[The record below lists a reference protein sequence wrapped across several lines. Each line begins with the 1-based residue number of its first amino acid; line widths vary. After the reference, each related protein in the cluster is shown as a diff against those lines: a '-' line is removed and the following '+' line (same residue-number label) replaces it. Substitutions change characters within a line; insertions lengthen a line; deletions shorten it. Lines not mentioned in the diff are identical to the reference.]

1 MNLYRFLLIL
11 LISFPFSLAA
21 QPTLYGKLWLTL
33 ESQDTYAGTE
43 VEWQS
48 NASRVGVKDSFK
60 LYKNTEF
67 IYQVEYEFDPVDG
80 KADKNKDRIFKQR
93 NSFLGIKGSYGT
105 IFIGTH
111 DTAVKRSSSK
121 IDLFN
126 DLTVD
131 IKNILHG
138 ENRKQDLLGYKSPV
152 FGGGFTVTLNSIKK
166 SEGFIDSLGDTTSVS
181 INYKSDFLYVSL
193 ANDSDVKGHDNT
205 RVSLEMP
212 FNKTKLGFIYQDSKD
227 LSSGRKED
235 GYVVSASR
243 EISNNSKLKIQLAKS
258 DMKLDSG
265 NQVSIGYDYLLNNNL
280 NLFIFFSDLNENT
293 KFKEKGIS
301 AIGFE
306 YKF

>member
-60 LYKNTEF
+60 FYKNTEF

-80 KADKNKDRIFKQR
+80 KADKKKDRIFKQR

-111 DTAVKRSSSK
+111 DTAVKRSPSK
-121 IDLFN
+121 IDQFN
-126 DLTVD
+126 DLQAD

-138 ENRKQDLLGYKSPV
+138 ENRMQDLLGYKSPI
-152 FGGGFTVTLNSIKK
+152 FAGGFTITLNSIKK
-166 SEGFIDSLGDTTSVS
+166 SESIIDSLGDATSVS
-181 INYKSDFLYVSL
+181 INYKSDSLYVSL
-193 ANDSDVKGHDNT
+193 ANDSDVKGYDNT
-205 RVSLEMP
+205 RASLEMP

-227 LSSGRKED
+227 LSSGTEED
-235 GYVVSASR
+235 GYVVSASH
-243 EISNNSKLKIQLAKS
+243 EISKNSTLKIQLAKS

-265 NQVSIGYDYLLNNNL
+265 KQLSIGYDYLLNKNL
-280 NLFIFFSDLNENT
+280 NLFFFFNDLNENT
-293 KFKEKGIS
+293 NLKEKEIS

>member
-60 LYKNTEF
+60 FYKNTEF
-67 IYQVEYEFDPVDG
+67 IYQIEYEFDPVDG
-80 KADKNKDRIFKQR
+80 KADKKKDRVFKQR

-126 DLTVD
+126 DLQAD

-138 ENRKQDLLGYKSPV
+138 ENRMQDLLGYKSPV

-193 ANDSDVKGHDNT
+193 ANDSDVKGYDNT

-227 LSSGRKED
+227 LSSGREED

-265 NQVSIGYDYLLNNNL
+265 KQVSIGYDYLLNKNL

-293 KFKEKGIS
+293 KFKEKEIG

>member
-1 MNLYRFLLIL
+1 MKRYWFLKIF
-11 LISFPFSLAA
+11 IIFSPFSLDA
-21 QPTLYGKLWLTL
+21 QPTLYGKLWITL
-33 ESQDTYAGTE
+33 ESQDTYTGTE
-43 VEWQS
+43 TEWQS

-60 LYKNTEF
+60 FYKNTEF
-67 IYQVEYEFDPVDG
+67 IYQVEYEFDLVDG
-80 KADKNKDRIFKQR
+80 KADKQKDRIFKQR

-111 DTAVKRSSSK
+111 DTAVKRSPSK

-126 DLTVD
+126 DLQAD
-131 IKNILHG
+131 IGNILHG
-138 ENRKQDLLGYKSPV
+138 ENRTQDLLGYKSPV

-193 ANDSDVKGHDNT
+193 ANDSDVKGYDNT

-227 LSSGRKED
+227 LSSGREED

-265 NQVSIGYDYLLNNNL
+265 KQVSIGYDYLLNKNL

-293 KFKEKGIS
+293 KFKEKEIG

>member
-1 MNLYRFLLIL
+1 M
-11 LISFPFSLAA
+11 
-21 QPTLYGKLWLTL
+21 
-33 ESQDTYAGTE
+33 
-43 VEWQS
+43 
-48 NASRVGVKDSFK
+48 
-60 LYKNTEF
+60 
-67 IYQVEYEFDPVDG
+67 
-80 KADKNKDRIFKQR
+80 
-93 NSFLGIKGSYGT
+93 
-105 IFIGTH
+105 
-111 DTAVKRSSSK
+111 
-121 IDLFN
+121 
-126 DLTVD
+126 
-131 IKNILHG
+131 HG
-138 ENRKQDLLGYKSPV
+138 ENRTQDLLGYKSPV

-166 SEGFIDSLGDTTSVS
+166 SEGFIDSLGDMTSVS

-193 ANDSDVKGHDNT
+193 ANDSDVKGYDNT

-227 LSSGRKED
+227 LSSGREED

-265 NQVSIGYDYLLNNNL
+265 KQVSIGYDYLLNKNL

-293 KFKEKGIS
+293 KFKEKEIG

>member
-1 MNLYRFLLIL
+1 MKRYWFLKIF
-11 LISFPFSLAA
+11 IIFFPFFLDA

-33 ESQDTYAGTE
+33 ESQGTYTGTE
-43 VEWQS
+43 TEWQS

-60 LYKNTEF
+60 FYKNTEF
-67 IYQVEYEFDPVDG
+67 IYQVEYKFDPVEG
-80 KADKNKDRIFKQR
+80 KADKKKNRIFKQR

-105 IFIGTH
+105 FFIGTH

-121 IDLFN
+121 VDLFN
-126 DLTVD
+126 DLQAD

-138 ENRKQDLLGYKSPV
+138 ENRMQDLLGYKSPI
-152 FGGGFTVTLNSIKK
+152 FGGGFTITLNSIKK
-166 SEGFIDSLGDTTSVS
+166 SESFIDSLGDVTSVS
-181 INYKSDFLYVSL
+181 IHYKSDSLYVSL
-193 ANDSDVKGHDNT
+193 ANDSDVKGYDNT

-227 LSSGRKED
+227 LSSGTEED

-243 EISNNSKLKIQLAKS
+243 KISKNSKLKIQLAKS
-258 DMKLDSG
+258 NMKVDSG
-265 NQVSIGYDYLLNNNL
+265 KQVSIGYDYLLNKNL
-280 NLFIFFSDLNENT
+280 NLFFFFSDLNENT
-293 KFKEKGIS
+293 KFKEEEIS

>member
-1 MNLYRFLLIL
+1 MKRYWFLKIFIIL
-11 LISFPFSLAA
+11 FPFSLEA

-33 ESQDTYAGTE
+33 ESQDTYKGTE
-43 VEWQS
+43 TEWQS

-60 LYKNTEF
+60 FYKNTEF

-93 NSFLGIKGSYGT
+93 NSFLGIKGSYGN

-111 DTAVKRSSSK
+111 DTAVKRSPSK

-126 DLTVD
+126 DLTAD

-138 ENRKQDLLGYKSPV
+138 ENRMQDLLGYKSPV

-166 SEGFIDSLGDTTSVS
+166 SESFIDSFGDATSVS
-181 INYKSDFLYVSL
+181 INYKSDSLYISL
-193 ANDSDVKGHDNT
+193 ANDSDIKGYDNT
-205 RVSLEMP
+205 RISLEIP

-227 LSSGRKED
+227 LSSGTEED
-235 GYVVSASR
+235 GYVVSASHK
-243 EISNNSKLKIQLAKS
+243 ISKNSKLKIQLAKS

-265 NQVSIGYDYLLNNNL
+265 KQFSIGYDYLLNKNFI
-280 NLFIFFSDLNENT
+280 LFFFFNDLNENT

>member
-1 MNLYRFLLIL
+1 MKRYGFLKIFIIL
-11 LISFPFSLAA
+11 FPFSLEA

-33 ESQDTYAGTE
+33 ESQDTYKGTE
-43 VEWQS
+43 TEWQS
-48 NASRVGVKDSFK
+48 NASRIGAKDSFK
-60 LYKNTEF
+60 FYKNTEF

-80 KADKNKDRIFKQR
+80 KADKKKDRIFKQR

-111 DTAVKRSSSK
+111 DTTVKRSSSK

-126 DLTVD
+126 DLQGD

-138 ENRKQDLLGYKSPV
+138 ENRMQDLLGYKSPV
-152 FGGGFTVTLNSIKK
+152 FGGGFTITLNSIKK
-166 SEGFIDSLGDTTSVS
+166 SESLIDSLGDTTSVS
-181 INYKSDFLYVSL
+181 INYKSDSLYISL
-193 ANDSDVKGHDNT
+193 ANDSDVKGHDDT

-212 FNKTKLGFIYQDSKD
+212 FNKTKIGFIYQDSKD
-227 LSSGRKED
+227 LSSGTEED

-243 EISNNSKLKIQLAKS
+243 EISKNSKLKIQLAKS

-265 NQVSIGYDYLLNNNL
+265 KQLSIGYDYLLNKNL
-280 NLFIFFSDLNENT
+280 NLFFFFNDLNENT
-293 KFKEKGIS
+293 KFKEKEIS

>member
-1 MNLYRFLLIL
+1 MD
-11 LISFPFSLAA
+11 A

-33 ESQDTYAGTE
+33 ESQDTYTGTE
-43 VEWQS
+43 TEWQS

-60 LYKNTEF
+60 FYKNTEF

-80 KADKNKDRIFKQR
+80 KADKKKERIFKQR

-105 IFIGTH
+105 IFIGTN
-111 DTAVKRSSSK
+111 DTAIKRSASK

-126 DLTVD
+126 DLKAD

-138 ENRKQDLLGYKSPV
+138 ENRMQDLLGYKSPV
-152 FGGGFTVTLNSIKK
+152 FGGGFTITLNSIKK
-166 SEGFIDSLGDTTSVS
+166 NESFIDSLGDATSVS
-181 INYKSDFLYVSL
+181 INYKLDSLYISL

-205 RVSLEMP
+205 RVSLEIP

-227 LSSGRKED
+227 LSSGTEED

-243 EISNNSKLKIQLAKS
+243 EISKNSKLKIQLAKS

-265 NQVSIGYDYLLNNNL
+265 KQLSIGFDYLLTKNL
-280 NLFIFFSDLNENT
+280 NLFFFINDLNENT
-293 KFKEKGIS
+293 KFKEKEIS